1 MAASDAI
8 SSTDTIISK
17 QYLIACRVERK
28 CTRQMNWQPRL
39 FGYPDKEDDRLHWLK
54 WSKILEIPILLRKK
68 IMKKQ
73 VLIVGAGPVGL
84 TMAAELARYGVS
96 VRIVDK
102 AAQRTDKSK
111 AIVLWTRTLE
121 LLDRAR
127 CASDFVAAGHKVDA
141 ANIIAGGQDIAHVDF
156 TGVDSPYSYALMLPQ
171 SDTERLLEAHLG
183 RLGVTPER
191 QTEVLGFR
199 QDGRGVTATL
209 RKADGSEEIVE
220 ADWLVGCD
228 GAHSAVRHGL
238 GLSFLGDTLQSDWIL
253 ADIHLNGYP
262 LPIEEMA
269 TYWHQDGVL
278 LAIPMSATR
287 FRIIAD
293 IGLSKGNAPTQPTLE
308 QVQAIIDQR
317 GPGGMVV
324 SNPIWLSGFRI
335 NERKVSDYRSG
346 RVFVAGDAAHVHS
359 PAGGQGMNTGMQ
371 DAFNLAWKL
380 ALVCRG
386 EAAES
391 LLGSYSAERSAV
403 GDQVLKAA
411 GRLTMV
417 ATMRNHTAQAVRNLF
432 GRLLLGL
439 APVRKAM
446 VDTMTEISVGY
457 DHSPLNGPGFQHA
470 GVPAPGK
477 RLPPTAEDKPVG
489 SGGMPRFAL
498 FAASNSKTKTL
509 IGRFPDLL
517 ETSPRPPVDSGA
529 IVLVRPDGYVACV
542 AEAADIDAVEDY
554 LKAIATAATV
564 EA

>member
-1 MAASDAI
+1 
-8 SSTDTIISK
+8 
-17 QYLIACRVERK
+17 
-28 CTRQMNWQPRL
+28 
-39 FGYPDKEDDRLHWLK
+39 
-54 WSKILEIPILLRKK
+54 
-68 IMKKQ
+68 MKKK

-111 AIVLWTRTLE
+111 AIVLWSRTLE
-121 LLDRAR
+121 LLDRAG
-127 CASDFVAAGHKVDA
+127 CTSDFVAAGHKVDA
-141 ANIIAGGQDIAHVDF
+141 ANIIAGGQTIGHVDF
-156 TGVDSPYSYALMLPQ
+156 TGVDSPYPYALMLPQ
-171 SDTERLLEAHLG
+171 SDTERLLEEYLG
-183 RLGVTPER
+183 RLGVKPER
-191 QTEVLGFR
+191 QAEVLSLK
-199 QDGRGVTATL
+199 QDGRGVTAVL
-209 RKADGSEEIVE
+209 RKADGQEEAVE
-220 ADWLVGCD
+220 ADWLIGCD

-253 ADIHLNGYP
+253 ADIHLSGYP

-269 TYWHQDGVL
+269 TYWHEDGVL
-278 LAIPMSATR
+278 LVIPMSATR
-287 FRIIAD
+287 FRLIAD
-293 IGLSKGNAPTQPTLE
+293 LGLSKGSAPAQPTLD
-308 QVQAIIDQR
+308 QVQAIIDRR

-380 ALVCRG
+380 ALVCRS

-391 LLGSYSAERSAV
+391 LLDSYSAERSAI
-403 GDQVLKAA
+403 GDQVLKDA

-439 APVRKAM
+439 SAVRKAM

-457 DHSPLNGPGFQHA
+457 GHSPLNGPGSQHT
-470 GVPAPGK
+470 GIPVPGR
-477 RLPPTAEDKPVG
+477 RLPPTTGQRPVG
-489 SGGMPRFAL
+489 SDGMPRFAL
-498 FAASNSKTKTL
+498 FAAENSKKRTL

-517 ETSPRPPVDSGA
+517 EPSPRPPLDPRA

-542 AEAADIDAVEDY
+542 AKADDVDAVDEYLETISIAAIIDA
-554 LKAIATAATV
+554 
-564 EA
+564 